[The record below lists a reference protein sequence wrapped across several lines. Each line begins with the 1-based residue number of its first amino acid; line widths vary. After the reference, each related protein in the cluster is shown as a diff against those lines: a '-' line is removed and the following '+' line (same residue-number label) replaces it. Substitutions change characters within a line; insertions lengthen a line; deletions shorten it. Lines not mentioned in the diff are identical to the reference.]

1 MHTLTLWQ
9 QLKAG
14 KVRARQLMELSSYHG
29 GNPLAESDCR
39 LTSHWSRGPNKWAR
53 DILVALSPNAKPQNL
68 IWASDHSL
76 AVNVI
81 IYARPITGS
90 YSRQLLTS
98 CCFRNMK
105 SRGCQLA
112 SSTSVKRSIIVMVG
126 NRWKLVIKETSIC
139 KTIVLTVHL
148 GMLSFFSLVLLFCS
162 GFKIMYIVFPYT
174 VV

>member
-14 KVRARQLMELSSYHG
+14 KVRAQQLMELSSYHG

-39 LTSHWSRGPNKWAR
+39 LTSRWSRGPNKWAR
-53 DILVALSPNAKPQNL
+53 DISVALSLHAKPQNL
-68 IWASDHSL
+68 IWASNHSL

-81 IYARPITGS
+81 IYARPITGP
-90 YSRQLLTS
+90 YSGQLLTS
-98 CCFRNMK
+98 RCYRNMK

-112 SSTSVKRSIIVMVG
+112 SSTSVKWSIIMTVG
-126 NRWKLVIKETSIC
+126 NRWKWVAEETLIC
-139 KTIVLTVHL
+139 KSIVLTVHL

-162 GFKIMYIVFPYT
+162 GFKIMSGAFPYT
-174 VV
+174 MV